1 MQITRKGQ
9 LIDVPGK
16 QPEVGEVAP
25 AFSLKNLQDQM
36 VSLANLKG
44 NPTILSIIPDIDT
57 RVCAIQTKYFNHEA
71 SQLAGINFATISN
84 NTKAE
89 QANWCGQE
97 GIDMT
102 MLHDPENTF
111 GQAYNLYMPEL
122 GRYARSIFVLDRE
135 GVIRYREIVPE
146 MSHEPDYARAIAAA
160 KSLA

>member
-1 MQITRKGQ
+1 
-9 LIDVPGK
+9 
-16 QPEVGEVAP
+16 
-25 AFSLKNLQDQM
+25 
-36 VSLANLKG
+36 
-44 NPTILSIIPDIDT
+44 
-57 RVCAIQTKYFNHEA
+57 
-71 SQLAGINFATISN
+71 
-84 NTKAE
+84 
-89 QANWCGQE
+89 
-97 GIDMT
+97 MT